1 MFWEIS
7 RSTTQDEFVRVQNL
21 GTTLSPH
28 DGEIWLDEFPIK
40 HMRDYEIM
48 LLVEEFVVCNDLEN
62 KYFVKLA
69 GNTTKDEFVQNSRV
83 QNLST
88 ILSPDNGEM

>member
-1 MFWEIS
+1 
-7 RSTTQDEFVRVQNL
+7 
-21 GTTLSPH
+21 
-28 DGEIWLDEFPIK
+28 
-40 HMRDYEIM
+40 M

-69 GNTTKDEFVQNSRV
+69 GKTTQDEFVQNSRV
-83 QNLST
+83 QNFST